1 MHLLAE
7 VDQILPFRQL
17 KHSNLLL
24 SHTVLQATHLLEA
37 SRKGVSVGHEHT
49 FNVWLKMKPDGHL

>member
-1 MHLLAE
+1 MHLFAE

-17 KHSNLLL
+17 RHSNLLL

-37 SRKGVSVGHEHT
+37 SRKGASVGHEHT
-49 FNVWLKMKPDGHL
+49 FNVWLN